1 MRTIS
6 KFNSTL
12 IITLVLAIK
21 SASCYLG
28 RLGVNEGRGGRRER
42 EGGGGRGEGGGSE
55 GWDPSDN
62 IIQLLLSITHFTK
75 SHNSNTHAIVN
86 LS

>member
-1 MRTIS
+1 M
-6 KFNSTL
+6 
-12 IITLVLAIK
+12 LAIK

-28 RLGVNEGRGGRRER
+28 RGRRER
-42 EGGGGRGEGGGSE
+42 EGGGREREGGVSE

-75 SHNSNTHAIVN
+75 SHNIHVMSY
-86 LS
+86 